1 MKKVHHPSQTR
12 GKADFGWLKANYS
25 FSFASYFN
33 PERVQFGML
42 RVLNDDTIGP
52 GQGFGTHPHDN
63 MEIVTIPLSGSL
75 AHKDSMNHEEV
86 IHSGE
91 IQVMSAGTG
100 VTHSEYNASQ
110 TEATNL
116 LQLWVFPERKNV
128 EPRYDQKA
136 FDFKSRKNELVTVVS
151 PKDADLTDALWL
163 NQQTY
168 FNLGEFDNNQTIDYK
183 LHKKNH
189 GVYIF
194 VIKGSA
200 ICDDTALKIKDA
212 LGIWETESVSI
223 TTTSEAKILVIEV
236 PMN

>member
-52 GQGFGTHPHDN
+52 GQGFGTHPHD
-63 MEIVTIPLSGSL
+63 
-75 AHKDSMNHEEV
+75 EV

-200 ICDDTALKIKDA
+200 ICDDTALKTKDA